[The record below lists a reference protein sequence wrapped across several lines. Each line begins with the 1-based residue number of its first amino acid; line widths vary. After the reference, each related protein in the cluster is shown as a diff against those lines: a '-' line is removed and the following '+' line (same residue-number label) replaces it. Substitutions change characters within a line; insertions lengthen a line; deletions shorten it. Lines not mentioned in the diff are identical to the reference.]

1 MLADRSRGHQ
11 TVAWPDPCAGAAQSD
26 PAPWGPRVRAG
37 PDDLPAWIAGLRGRV
52 TRGELA
58 GRGPVEVG
66 GRAALPAELAAR
78 LMLADLDH
86 HHDLPAARRRDLLVV
101 ARRRFL
107 LRDLRRLRAQIG

>member
-1 MLADRSRGHQ
+1 
-11 TVAWPDPCAGAAQSD
+11 
-26 PAPWGPRVRAG
+26 VRAG

-78 LMLADLDH
+78 
-86 HHDLPAARRRDLLVV
+86 RRDLLVV